1 MGKVKQHLMQMQEEQ
16 ARGEAHG
23 LLEEARKLKKIGV
36 RQYGALKKH
45 AMTQSPEHIA
55 AMLKLME
62 HMTFREAHK
71 AATQQ
76 VGG

>member
-1 MGKVKQHLMQMQEEQ
+1 MKQQEAQ
-16 ARGEAHG
+16 AQADAHA
-23 LLEEARKLKKIGV
+23 LLEEAHKQKKIGM

-45 AMTQSPEHIA
+45 AMQHSPEHIA

-71 AATQQ
+71 AAMQS
-76 VGG
+76 VGV

>member
-1 MGKVKQHLMQMQEEQ
+1 MKQQEAQEL
-16 ARGEAHG
+16 GDAHA
-23 LLEEARKLKKIGV
+23 LLEEAHKQKKIGM

-45 AMTQSPEHIA
+45 AMYQSPEHIA

-71 AATQQ
+71 AALSS
-76 VGG
+76 VGV

>member
-1 MGKVKQHLMQMQEEQ
+1 MDI
-16 ARGEAHG
+16 
-23 LLEEARKLKKIGV
+23 LEEAHKQRKIGK
-36 RQYGALKKH
+36 RQLGALKKH
-45 AMTQSPEHIA
+45 ATHQSPEHIA

-62 HMTFREAHK
+62 HMTFREAHR

>member
-23 LLEEARKLKKIGV
+23 LLEEAFKLKKIGM

-45 AMTQSPEHIA
+45 AMQHSPEHIA

-62 HMTFREAHK
+62 HMNFRDAHK
-71 AATQQ
+71 AAMSS
-76 VGG
+76 VGV